1 MVVKFYSL
9 SWLNTSWI
17 TGLVIGGWN
26 GNFFGEK
33 SPISHYFWPF
43 VHFLCPQWSPERS
56 VVVWVSCQ
64 CWYDTFLGIFMVTG
78 DWNGQFP
85 VKIAHFWPFFQWKL
99 PIFGHF
105 WSLWSHIWVCCSQH
119 VLGITISL
127 DLDLVNTIYQ
137 WKLFITWKLIIF
149 AFLGVKKA
157 PNGPQNENTPSYPQN
172 WSFSYTRTVDFMPLR
187 WSDMGP
193 KRAVWNFLP
202 MVWFTL

>member
-1 MVVKFYSL
+1 MPPMITWEVSSGLGELPVLIWYL
-9 SWLNTSWI
+9 SGHFHGHGRLKWA
-17 TGLVIGGWN
+17 
-26 GNFFGEK
+26 
-33 SPISHYFWPF
+33 ISSENCPF
-43 VHFLCPQWSPERS
+43 LA
-56 VVVWVSCQ
+56 
-64 CWYDTFLGIFMVTG
+64 IFS
-78 DWNGQFP
+78 
-85 VKIAHFWPFFQWKL
+85 VKIT
-99 PIFGHF
+99 HF

-202 MVWFTL
+202 MTWFTL